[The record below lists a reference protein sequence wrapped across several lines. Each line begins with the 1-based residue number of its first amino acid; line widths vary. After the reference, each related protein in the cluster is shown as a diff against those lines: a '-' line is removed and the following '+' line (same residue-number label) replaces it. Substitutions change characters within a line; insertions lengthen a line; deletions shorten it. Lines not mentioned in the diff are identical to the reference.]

1 MYHLFVLM
9 HNSYVIIWHLDPNMS
24 MVLLQKNTNEEI

>member
-1 MYHLFVLM
+1 M
-9 HNSYVIIWHLDPNMS
+9 HNSYVIIWKAHLDLNMS